1 MPSFKGQYEYAV
13 DEKGR
18 IMLPLKLRRALSPEA
33 EGRFVV
39 TRGEDP
45 CLVLYPVNVWQ
56 LIEDQLRQQNLYQQ
70 NVRRFVRELLR
81 WAEDVE
87 LDGQNRLMIPRE
99 LLQWAGIR
107 GRVLLVGMLD
117 RIELW
122 NPETFA
128 QHELGVQQ
136 FGQEAEWVMGGSR

>member
-1 MPSFKGQYEYAV
+1 MPSFKGRYDYAV

-18 IMLPLKLRRALSPEA
+18 IMRPYKLRRSLSPEA

-45 CLVLYPVNVWQ
+45 CLVLYPADVWQ
-56 LIEDQLRQQNLYQQ
+56 RIEAQLRQHNLYQQ
-70 NVRRFVRELLR
+70 QVRLFLREFLA

-87 LDGQNRLMIPRE
+87 LDGQHRIMIPRE
-99 LLQWAGIR
+99 HLEWAGIQN
-107 GRVLLVGMLD
+107 RVIILGMLD

-122 NPETFA
+122 SPERFA
-128 QHELGVQQ
+128 QHQLSPEQ
-136 FGQEAEWVMGGSR
+136 FGQVAEWVMGTS